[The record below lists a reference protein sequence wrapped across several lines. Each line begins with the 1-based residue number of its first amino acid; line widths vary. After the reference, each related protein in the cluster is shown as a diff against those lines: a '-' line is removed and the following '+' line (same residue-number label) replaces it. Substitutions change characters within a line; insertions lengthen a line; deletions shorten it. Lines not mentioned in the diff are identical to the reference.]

1 MSCQTRK
8 KGVCWEA
15 SWQKPSLPAS
25 PTVYSLFEFQVQ
37 KNHKKKEKKSE
48 LLGQIKGS
56 A

>member
-15 SWQKPSLPAS
+15 SWQKASLPAS

-37 KNHKKKEKKSE
+37 KKKKIIKKSE